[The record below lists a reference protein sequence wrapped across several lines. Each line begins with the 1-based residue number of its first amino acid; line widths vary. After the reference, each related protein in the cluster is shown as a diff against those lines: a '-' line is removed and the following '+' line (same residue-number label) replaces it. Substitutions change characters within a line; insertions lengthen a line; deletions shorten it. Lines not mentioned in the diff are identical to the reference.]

1 MSPKKDL
8 NFMGFFEKRW
18 GGGLTSVVQ
27 IYFDKGVQTGIMLSP
42 NADLI
47 AVSLACP

>member
-1 MSPKKDL
+1 
-8 NFMGFFEKRW
+8 MGFEKTI

-27 IYFDKGVQTGIMLSP
+27 NYFDKGVETSSMSST

-47 AVSLACP
+47 AVSFAYP